1 MSGMFSSGKPT
12 YKDVSPK
19 WQQSLGTQLSG
30 EFAGTSPATTQLGK
44 LMAPANFDV
53 ANGQQ
58 WQGLQEQS
66 KLAETNAQNMLKRQ
80 GAAGGWLYSD
90 PYQRASGDTAATFAA
105 NRDATLG
112 GLQTQE
118 QQMQLSASEQLMQTL
133 MGYKPDQV
141 QQPGARSAFQQAIDP
156 ANVMG
161 MLGINTSA

>member
-1 MSGMFSSGKPT
+1 MSGVFSSGKPT

-19 WQQSLGTQLSG
+19 WQQNLGTQLSG

-44 LMAPANFDV
+44 LMTPDNFDV

-58 WQGLQEQS
+58 WQGLQAQS
-66 KLAETNAQNMLKRQ
+66 HLQETQAQDMLKRK

-90 PYQRASGDTAATFAA
+90 PYQRAAGDTAATFAA

-118 QQMQLSASEQLMQTL
+118 QAMQLTASENLMNAL
-133 MGYKPDQV
+133 LGYKPDQV
-141 QQPGARSAFQQAIDP
+141 QQPGDRSLFQQMIDP